1 MVELYE
7 VELHGVPTDRI
18 GPLRSMG
25 TLTFF
30 YMQLAD
36 LEEWKERRKSYI
48 QDMDALTSVFAIGPD

>member
-1 MVELYE
+1 
-7 VELHGVPTDRI
+7 
-18 GPLRSMG
+18 MG